1 MSGAS
6 AGSAN
11 SSLFARRAIVL
22 GAGALAG
29 SFALGALGV
38 MGTAKRFATE
48 ARDTPGPDD
57 VLTFFDTIALTRRDA
72 DGGEYA
78 GWVRKWTGPVSV
90 RIRGN
95 PDAGQRADLWSIVG
109 RLARWSGLEFRV
121 ARDATGHGN
130 TIDVHFLEHAE
141 MTARY
146 GAGGPVC
153 HCRTLGNNG
162 ALHTGTMEVDTLYS
176 DCLRHEFMHA
186 LGCDNHWT
194 GPRATAAMP
203 SVLAL
208 RYGAARSPRFTE
220 CDELAIRALYDPRM
234 APRTPRE
241 QALPIA
247 RQIIRET
254 MTA

>member
-1 MSGAS
+1 MTDGKS
-6 AGSAN
+6 AGSADP
-11 SSLFARRAIVL
+11 SLFARRTIVL
-22 GAGALAG
+22 GAAALAG
-29 SFALGALGV
+29 SFAMGA
-38 MGTAKRFATE
+38 MGAMPRFATE

-78 GWVRKWTGPVSV
+78 GWVRKWTGPVTVS
-90 RIRGN
+90 IRGN
-95 PDAGQRADLWSIVG
+95 PDAGQRAELWSIIA
-109 RLARWSGLEFRV
+109 RIARWSGLEFRV
-121 ARDATGHGN
+121 TREAAGHGN
-130 TIDVHFLEHAE
+130 HINIHFLEDAE

-146 GAGGPVC
+146 GEGGPVC

-162 ALHTGTMEVDTLYS
+162 ALHTGNMDVNTLYS

-208 RYGAARSPRFTE
+208 RHAPARSSQFTE

-234 APRTPRE
+234 APRTARAE
-241 QALPIA
+241 ALPIA
-247 RQIIRET
+247 RQIIRES